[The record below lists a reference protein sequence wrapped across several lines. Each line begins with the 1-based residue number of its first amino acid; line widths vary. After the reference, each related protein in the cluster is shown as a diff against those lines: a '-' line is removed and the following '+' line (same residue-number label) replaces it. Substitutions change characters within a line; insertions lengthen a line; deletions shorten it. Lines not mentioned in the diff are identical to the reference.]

1 MTALFPDGTSVTA
14 RALLLGE
21 RLDLKR
27 FEAAER
33 LATNPVVIP
42 CGPGHIVALF
52 RYGAAVIF
60 AAGAIDERRVLEQ
73 VSPLV
78 SQPYPMRE
86 SEDIRLR
93 LQAGADDQVGG
104 AEIVLREATVERLQ
118 VVADVLAKSA
128 VLAYYEETLAGV
140 FDAIEP
146 FASGLRQ
153 GGGRI
158 PRGRDLLRYVA
169 DTLLIEQK
177 MVGRV
182 EVGEKPEVVWE
193 QPDLG
198 RLFAAL
204 EDEFELSERRLA
216 LERKLDLI
224 SRTVTTLVDLL
235 QDRRSLRVEY
245 YIVALIVI
253 EIVLTVYSMVRGSP

>member
-1 MTALFPDGTSVTA
+1 VAALFSDGTSVTA

-33 LATNPVVIP
+33 LATNPLVIP
-42 CGPGHIVALF
+42 CGKCQFAALF
-52 RYGAAVIF
+52 RYGAAVVF
-60 AAGAIDERRVLEQ
+60 AAEPIDEPRVVEQ
-73 VSPLV
+73 LAPVV
-78 SQPYPMRE
+78 VQPYPRRE
-86 SEDIRLR
+86 SEDLR
-93 LQAGADDQVGG
+93 VRFQAGADDQVGG
-104 AEIVLREATVERLQ
+104 AETVVREATVERLQ
-118 VVADVLAKSA
+118 VIADILAKSV
-128 VLAYYEETLAGV
+128 VLAYYEETLASV

-146 FASGLRQ
+146 LAFGLRR
-153 GGGRI
+153 GGGKI
-158 PRGRDLLRYVA
+158 PGGRDLLGYVA

-204 EDEFELSERRLA
+204 EDEYELSERRLA

-253 EIVLTVYSMVRGSP
+253 EIVLTVYSMLFGGR

>member
-1 MTALFPDGTSVTA
+1 VV
-14 RALLLGE
+14 E
-21 RLDLKR
+21 Q
-27 FEAAER
+27 
-33 LATNPVVIP
+33 LAPVV
-42 CGPGHIVALF
+42 V
-52 RYGAAVIF
+52 
-60 AAGAIDERRVLEQ
+60 
-73 VSPLV
+73 
-78 SQPYPMRE
+78 QPYPRRE
-86 SEDIRLR
+86 SEDLR
-93 LQAGADDQVGG
+93 VRFQAGADDQVGG
-104 AEIVLREATVERLQ
+104 AETVVREATVERLQ
-118 VVADVLAKSA
+118 VIADILAKSV
-128 VLAYYEETLAGV
+128 VLAYYEETLASV

-146 FASGLRQ
+146 LAFGLRR
-153 GGGRI
+153 GGGKI
-158 PRGRDLLRYVA
+158 PGGRHLLRYVA

-204 EDEFELSERRLA
+204 EDEYELSERRLA

-253 EIVLTVYSMVRGSP
+253 EIVLTVYSMLFGGR